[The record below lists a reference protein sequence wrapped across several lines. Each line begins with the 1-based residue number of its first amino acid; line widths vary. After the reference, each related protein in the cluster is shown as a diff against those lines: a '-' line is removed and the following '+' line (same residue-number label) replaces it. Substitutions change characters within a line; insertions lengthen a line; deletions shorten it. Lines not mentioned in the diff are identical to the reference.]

1 MSIGTGI
8 KHYGTLLRRWLWL
21 LLLVVALCT
30 AVTYAISITML
41 PVYEAAALLQV
52 HDVSTNNG
60 SIFVDQALAQSDAL
74 LINRPDV
81 LQRATRKIHTVNAQ
95 QLATQISASPLDNT
109 PIIQVRARD
118 TDATRAATIA
128 NTVVAVFIQLQNDSQ
143 QQQLKNIATS
153 LAKNVNNARS
163 AVDNDQEQLT
173 LLQTAHAAPESIVHQ
188 NDIINGDQTTY
199 NSSLSNYT
207 QVQQQLLQVPGSLK
221 IVQSAVAPR
230 DPVSPRVLLNTATA
244 GIMSLV
250 LALAFIL
257 LMDWIDASL
266 KTAEDVE
273 RMARLPVPG
282 SVPDVTIT
290 SQKMRDELPLVNNE
304 AIEQAFSTISTH
316 LIMRL
321 AEKRAVLVTGAHA
334 KAGTSTAAINLAI
347 TLARTGLRV
356 MLVDG
361 DLQRGTLHRVFKH
374 PNIYGLTTVMTEGT
388 LFQEGPT
395 RSTWLHAWLHPHKT
409 SIPNL
414 WFLPTGPLPNS
425 RGTILRIPMLS
436 LFLKC
441 LLQTVQESEEQAHS
455 LMDVIV
461 IDSGPLEESAHTA
474 VLAACAD
481 ASLLVVEA
489 GHEQATHLRH
499 IARNLQ
505 RLQAPVQGV
514 IINRQKAHHRSY
526 FYVPSQNSEK
536 TWLDDAEEADKKP
549 WRATSPWTRMAISN
563 QRRASLARSTSS
575 THHKP
580 ALPQT
585 TTAAD
590 EAPEGGHLLPAV
602 YQKQPTNQHKGIVDE
617 K

>member
-1 MSIGTGI
+1 MSNGAGI
-8 KHYGTLLRRWLWL
+8 KHYGALLRRWLWL

-30 AVTYAISITML
+30 SAAYAISITMR
-41 PVYEAAALLQV
+41 PVYEAVALLQV

-74 LINRPDV
+74 LINRPAV
-81 LQRATRKIHTVNAQ
+81 LQGAARKIHTVSAQ
-95 QLATQISASPLDNT
+95 QLAKQISASPLNNT
-109 PIIQVRARD
+109 PIIQVRTSD
-118 TDATRAATIA
+118 TDPARAATISNA
-128 NTVVAVFIQLQNDSQ
+128 VVTVFIQLQNDSQ
-143 QQQLKNIATS
+143 QQQLKNIATR
-153 LAKNVNNARS
+153 LAKNVKNARN
-163 AVDNDQEQLT
+163 AVDNDQEQLA
-173 LLQTAHAAPESIVHQ
+173 LLQATHATPESIVHQ
-188 NDIINGDQTTY
+188 NDIINDDQTTY
-199 NSSLSNYT
+199 NSSLTNYT

-221 IVQSAVAPR
+221 IVQLAIAPR
-230 DPVSPRVLLNTATA
+230 DPVSPRVLLNTAAA
-244 GIMSLV
+244 GVMSLV
-250 LALAFIL
+250 LTLVFIL
-257 LMDWIDASL
+257 LRDWIDTSL

-282 SVPDVTIT
+282 SVPDVTVT
-290 SQKMRDELPLVNNE
+290 PQKMRDELPLVNNE
-304 AIEQAFSTISTH
+304 AIEQAFNTISTH
-316 LIMRL
+316 LIMRC
-321 AEKRAVLVTGAHA
+321 AEKRAVLVTGAHT

-374 PNIYGLTTVMTEGT
+374 PNIYGLTTVMAEGM
-388 LFQEGPT
+388 LFQEGAT
-395 RSTWLHAWLHPHKT
+395 RSSRLHAWLHPHKT

-455 LMDVIV
+455 LMDVII
-461 IDSGPLEESAHTA
+461 IDSGPLEECAHTA

-481 ASLLVVEA
+481 ASLLVIEA
-489 GHEQATHLRH
+489 GHEQAAHLCH

-514 IINRQKAHHRSY
+514 IINRQKAHHRPY
-526 FYVPSQNSEK
+526 FYVPPQRSEK
-536 TWLDDAEEADKKP
+536 TWLDDVEEADKKP

-563 QRRASLARSTSS
+563 QRRASLVRSTTS

-580 ALPQT
+580 ALPQI
-585 TTAAD
+585 TTASD
-590 EAPEGGHLLPAV
+590 EAPDGGHLLPAV
-602 YQKQPTNQHKGIVDE
+602 YHKQPPNQLKGSVDE